1 MAHLVKPADSL
12 WRDAWRRL
20 LKNKLAVV
28 GGSIILILV
37 LIAIFAPII
46 APYPY
51 AEANFEATFSPPGG
65 EYLLGADFLGRDML
79 SRLLYG
85 TRISLTVG
93 TLGALFAFVIGV
105 LYGTLSGYF
114 GGRLDNM
121 LMRIVDVLYAFPSL
135 LFIILLMV
143 VFKTSFGSGG
153 EETRGAFV
161 VAVVTLDRFLG
172 GMLFI
177 LIGISL
183 TSWIG
188 VARLSR
194 GMALSLREME
204 FVQAAKALGAGHLR
218 VIVRYLAPNLVGP
231 LIVNITLSIPGFIA
245 TEAFLSFIGLG
256 VDPPT
261 PSWGA
266 MIQDGVKAMR
276 GHPHLAI
283 FPGIALAVTM
293 LSFAFLGDGLR
304 DALDPRLKQ

>member
-1 MAHLVKPADSL
+1 MASIVKPADSL
-12 WRDAWRRL
+12 WKDAFRRL
-20 LKNKLAVV
+20 LKNKVAVA
-28 GGSIILILV
+28 GGGIIIV
-37 LIAIFAPII
+37 LTFIAVFAPLI
-46 APYPY
+46 APYHF
-51 AEANFEATFSPPGG
+51 AEANFEETFSAPGG
-65 EYLLGADFLGRDML
+65 RYLLGTDFLGRDML

-85 TRISLTVG
+85 TRISLAVG
-93 TLGALFAFVIGV
+93 TLGALFAFTIGV
-105 LYGTLSGYF
+105 LYGTLSGYV
-114 GGRLDNM
+114 GGRVDNIM
-121 LMRIVDVLYAFPSL
+121 MRLVDVLYAFPSL

-143 VFKTSFGSGG
+143 VFKTSFSAGV
-153 EETRGAFV
+153 EVVRGPIVLAI
-161 VAVVTLDRFLG
+161 VALDRFLG

-204 FVQAAKALGAGHLR
+204 FVQAAKALGAGHFR
-218 VIVRYLAPNLVGP
+218 IIVRYLAPNLVGP

-266 MIQDGVKAMR
+266 MIQDGVRAMR

-283 FPGIALAVTM
+283 YPGIALALAM

>member
-1 MAHLVKPADSL
+1 MAHRVKPADSL

-37 LIAIFAPII
+37 LIAIFAPLI

-51 AEANFEATFSPPGG
+51 DQADFENTFAPPGG
-65 EYLLGADFLGRDML
+65 DFPLGADFLGRDML
-79 SRLLYG
+79 SRLIYG

-114 GGRLDNM
+114 GGRLDNI
-121 LMRIVDVLYAFPSL
+121 LMRVVDVLYAFPSL

-143 VFKTSFGSGG
+143 VFKTSFGAGG
-153 EETRGAFV
+153 EGARGPFV

-204 FVQAAKALGAGHLR
+204 FVQAAKAIGAGHFR
-218 VIVRYLAPNLVGP
+218 TIVRYIAPNLVGP
-231 LIVNITLSIPGFIA
+231 LVVNITLSIPGFIA

-283 FPGIALAVTM
+283 FPGIALALTM